1 MDRKCFGCPGALGR
15 LPGSP
20 GLSLRCGFLECSLGL
35 LWNDRGRISL
45 LWELP
50 VPGCVPDVILGRLL
64 ASQHPPPPSP
74 SSVAFL
80 AWPAMRHFECVSLE
94 GRVCLVNCTDGVL
107 SLGVACVVASLLGHP
122 WCCPVSSGVGPGC
135 LLFSSLENEDES
147 FCPGQR
153 KGTYQDAVV
162 INQFGQG
169 LLFPGAQSPCPL
181 SSMNSAVQQA
191 SGQWV
196 GDTEAFLAFTYKP
209 LSEHCRP
216 QGSPRV
222 LFSVLPISCVT
233 QAVPFY

>member
-80 AWPAMRHFECVSLE
+80 AWPAMRHFECCQPGGE
-94 GRVCLVNCTDGVL
+94 
-107 SLGVACVVASLLGHP
+107 SLLGKLHG
-122 WCCPVSSGVGPGC
+122 WSFESWSC
-135 LLFSSLENEDES
+135 LCGGKPPRSSL
-147 FCPGQR
+147 
-153 KGTYQDAVV
+153 
-162 INQFGQG
+162 
-169 LLFPGAQSPCPL
+169 
-181 SSMNSAVQQA
+181 
-191 SGQWV
+191 
-196 GDTEAFLAFTYKP
+196 
-209 LSEHCRP
+209 
-216 QGSPRV
+216 
-222 LFSVLPISCVT
+222 VLPCVLRSR
-233 QAVPFY
+233 AWLSLVFLLRERR